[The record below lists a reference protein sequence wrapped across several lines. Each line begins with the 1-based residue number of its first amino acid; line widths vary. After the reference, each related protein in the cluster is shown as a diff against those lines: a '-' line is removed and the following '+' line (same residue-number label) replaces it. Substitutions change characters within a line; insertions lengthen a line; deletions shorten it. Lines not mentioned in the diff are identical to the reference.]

1 MNEPE
6 LKRWV
11 SELDNTS
18 VRYEAIWG
26 VGKLAEYAD
35 ESLRQKWDRQWARL
49 NEALGGSDYDLA
61 IDLAQ
66 GCIRAWAAL
75 ESAAIAK
82 GHKPIAPDC
91 IEIAHPETGNV
102 YRLCKTLD
110 DTQHV
115 KQGVATY
122 SLDEVVRIL
131 EANTLVNKVAAQAA
145 PPKETQRFAFDWKH
159 GDDVPW

>member
-1 MNEPE
+1 MRDLE

-18 VRYEAIWG
+18 VRYEALWG

-35 ESLRQKWDRQWARL
+35 APLREKWDRQWLRL
-49 NEALGGSDYDLA
+49 NDALRGSDYDLA

-82 GHKPIAPDC
+82 GYKPIAPDC

-102 YRLCKTLD
+102 YRLCKTID
-110 DTQHV
+110 DARVV
-115 KQGVATY
+115 KQSVSTY

-131 EANTLVNKVAAQAA
+131 EANTLVHKLAAQPA
-145 PPKETQRFAFDWKH
+145 PVQKTQRLAFDWKR
-159 GDDVPW
+159 GDDLPF